1 MDKKAF
7 EIVLDEIRK
16 CVLTEQ
22 RIKAI
27 DHVHGYFSSEQ
38 VTELLKY
45 FSWAEP
51 QIRAIKALQRKMVAI
66 PTTKVVNILNCF
78 TFSKDKLLALEHIA
92 LNISDAHNYRPI
104 EDLFRIH
111 LHEKKRCRKIL
122 EQAAKV
128 GCQAPDAMIS
138 SCGITPG
145 NPYPQG
151 KPSVITGIFPG
162 TPARRDGDDSSI
174 EGRGIAARILGP
186 FKPAPS
192 TYNPHKPVP
201 YPIPPCR
208 PHATIAPSAYNN
220 AGLVTGGGVIAS
232 TVQPPPY
239 GANQSGAAFSRPSS
253 QQNHN
258 STVQGATVSS
268 HPSNLSTSAT
278 PGPSPSPSKT
288 TGLPASTV
296 PISPVFPGYV
306 PTAAQSPSSATLVS
320 SVIKGPLL
328 PGSPLATAN
337 PAGRS
342 TPVTHNLTGVSPSVP
357 PSPSVIKSYTP
368 NVTPCPTPVPNGS
381 FTPVSSAHSGMSRS
395 GTPSGMPAPKSS
407 STPVPA
413 VFSPQSHLP
422 PSTQGLARESPVN
435 SPNHH
440 GMSNPNFKVFS
451 PEIQSHHGSSIQASF
466 TGHATSANSATG
478 SSTPTPSV
486 IRSFTPSIPTHQD
499 SSPNQSVFSG
509 LPVANSVK
517 HSSANGQSITN
528 NSASP
533 YLGTM
538 ASEQYVNASPNLSN
552 LSRHSNSPVASAFK
566 GPSRSSTPSLS
577 SLVIPNS
584 SALSL
589 NRSLN
594 LSHSAATVQATL
606 SNTGGLQGLPTLPT
620 LNSQGTVTT
629 VSHTAAGAAFSALPG
644 FSNLTSASG
653 YLGAS
658 NLPTGNNPN
667 AANSSSSPSSVTSSP
682 FGLGM
687 STPISSIFPGLPS
700 GPLGSANT
708 GFSGFAGSN
717 TPAGS
722 PVLSSFVG
730 LQGPSSSVAAVAP
743 LQAAVAAAAAAPS
756 SAPVLPG
763 FASAFSSS
771 FNPALVAQAG
781 LSGGLQPTGN
791 AAFPGLLSFPGI
803 PGFSQSPSPASLSG
817 LQHTAVQS
825 ALLQASALENYP
837 GQPNSFPNYASS
849 PGTPFGLQ
857 PGLHPQRGWQ

>member
-151 KPSVITGIFPG
+151 KPSVINGIFPG
-162 TPARRDGDDSSI
+162 TPAKRDGDDSSI

-186 FKPAPS
+186 YKPAPS

-208 PHATIAPSAYNN
+208 PHATIAP
-220 AGLVTGGGVIAS
+220 T
-232 TVQPPPY
+232 
-239 GANQSGAAFSRPSS
+239 FSRPSS
-253 QQNHN
+253 QQNHS

-268 HPSNLSTSAT
+268 HPSNLSTSTT

-288 TGLPASTV
+288 TCLPASTV

-337 PAGRS
+337 VAGRS
-342 TPVTHNLTGVSPSVP
+342 TPATQSLTGVSPSVP

-407 STPVPA
+407 STPIPA

-435 SPNHH
+435 TPSHH

-451 PEIQSHHGSSIQASF
+451 PEIQSHHGSIQTSF
-466 TGHATSANSATG
+466 TGHTTSANSATG

-486 IRSFTPSIPTHQD
+486 IRSFTPSIPTPQD

-517 HSSANGQSITN
+517 HSSANGQSITG

-538 ASEQYVNASPNLSN
+538 ASEQYVNVSPNLSN

-594 LSHSAATVQATL
+594 LSHSAATAQATL

-629 VSHTAAGAAFSALPG
+629 VSHTAAGVAFSALPG

-700 GPLGSANT
+700 GPLGSGNT

-743 LQAAVAAAAAAPS
+743 LQAAVAAAAAAPP

-837 GQPNSFPNYASS
+837 AQPNSFPNYASS